1 MGCSPGGRLGL
12 ALAAAALLAACASRP
27 PAPGLQPFQTDGCSR
42 FADRSERSR
51 SDWCHCCVAHD
62 LAYWQGGTVVEREAA
77 DAALRHCVTQAS
89 GSEGLGRLMLAG
101 VRVGGGPAW
110 PTPYRWGYGW
120 PAGRGYA
127 PLSPDEA
134 AQVRALRAQIEVRPE
149 VLACPITALP
159 SP

>member
-1 MGCSPGGRLGL
+1 MACSRARSPWL
-12 ALAAAALLAACASRP
+12 ALAAAAAVAACASP
-27 PAPGLQPFQTDGCSR
+27 PPHLGLQPFHTDGCSR

-51 SDWCHCCVAHD
+51 TDWCHCCVAHD
-62 LAYWQGGTVVEREAA
+62 LAYWQGGTAAEREAA
-77 DAALRHCVTQAS
+77 DTALRQCVTQAS

-134 AQVRALRAQIEVRPE
+134 AQVRALRAQIEAQPE
-149 VLACPITALP
+149 VLACPIPPAP
-159 SP
+159 PP